1 MAVHGAI
8 LHLTSDILFVYTHP
22 MSKSLFIVMFVLL
35 FPLCAY
41 AHPGKT
47 DYRGGHKCWKNCS
60 EWELKY
66 GEYHLHDKDWKPIR
80 LDEKGVPIEAVQPY
94 PVSAPESPKQG
105 LSAEH
110 SEQPKMTSFTEDR
123 IHEVTKTD
131 KKVINE
137 YNRIVTVYEEGIL
150 PLNVIFLLLLVLALL
165 IILICIRKKRKR
177 D

>member
-1 MAVHGAI
+1 
-8 LHLTSDILFVYTHP
+8 LTSDILFVYTLS
-22 MSKSLFIVMFVLL
+22 MKKVVIFYIILL

-60 EWELKY
+60 EWELRY

-80 LDEKGVPIEAVQPY
+80 LDKKGIPIGPLQPD
-94 PVSAPESPKQG
+94 PMPAPESPKQG

-110 SEQPKMTSFTEDR
+110 SEQPKMTSFTGER
-123 IHEVTKTD
+123 IHVAPETD
-131 KKVINE
+131 KKVITE

-150 PLNVIFLLLLVLALL
+150 PLNVIFLLILVLALL
-165 IILICIRKKRKR
+165 IILICIRKKRER
-177 D
+177 N

>member
-1 MAVHGAI
+1 M
-8 LHLTSDILFVYTHP
+8 TSDILFVYTLS
-22 MSKSLFIVMFVLL
+22 MKKVVIFYIILL

-60 EWELKY
+60 EWELRY

-80 LDEKGVPIEAVQPY
+80 LDKKGVPIGPLQPY
-94 PVSAPESPKQG
+94 PVPAPESPKQG

-110 SEQPKMTSFTEDR
+110 SEQTEITSFTEER
-123 IHEVTKTD
+123 IHEVPKTD
-131 KKVINE
+131 KKVITE

-150 PLNVIFLLLLVLALL
+150 PLNVIFLLILVLALL
-165 IILICIRKKRKR
+165 IILICIRKKRER
-177 D
+177 N

>member
-1 MAVHGAI
+1 M
-8 LHLTSDILFVYTHP
+8 TSDILFVYTLS
-22 MSKSLFIVMFVLL
+22 MGKVVIFYIILL

-60 EWELKY
+60 EWELRY

-80 LDEKGVPIEAVQPY
+80 LDKKGLPIKTVQTEPM
-94 PVSAPESPKQG
+94 PSVKSPEQDVYTEHTEQTRTTS
-105 LSAEH
+105 SAE
-110 SEQPKMTSFTEDR
+110 ER
-123 IHEVTKTD
+123 IHEVPKTD
-131 KKVINE
+131 KKVITE

-150 PLNVIFLLLLVLALL
+150 PLNVIFLLMLVLALL
-165 IILICIRKKRKR
+165 IILICIRRKGKR